1 MIWVHTKEHQ
11 RCQQQ
16 ELVEAQNRAFFL
28 SSEETKAS
36 TLTLAISPGMGE
48 DEFLLLNCLVLGAL
62 LCYS

>member
-1 MIWVHTKEHQ
+1 MGPYQGTPKIATAGVSGGTEQ
-11 RCQQQ
+11 V
-16 ELVEAQNRAFFL
+16 LL

-36 TLTLAISPGMGE
+36 TLALVISPGMGK